1 MRIAPDAP
9 HYRITAFDNK
19 TFEDLRTVEVT
30 DYSAVYYEL
39 YRMAKAYGSDAS
51 FSIEMYD
58 SCGYDIDERQQ
69 ISVF

>member
-1 MRIAPDAP
+1 MRIAPDAQR
-9 HYRITAFDNK
+9 YRITAFDNE

-39 YRMAKAYGSDAS
+39 YRMAKVYGSDAS
-51 FSIEMYD
+51 FSIEMLD
-58 SCGYDIDERQQ
+58 TDGYEIDERQQ